1 MWWLC
6 LFSLNIYCQKFVIL
20 QRIGE
25 PTRKRNVNIVE
36 QEDCIAYLV
45 ATHNERAGRL
55 WFQSLFS
62 SSSPTLFNLQRIC
75 HSWAV
80 PRCCFQIAKWHI
92 VQYIDGKPMN
102 KSSWYS
108 AEAKLFS
115 RKLTT
120 ALSGQKLAQ
129 RSNQC
134 HTEIDINHCPGVSLT
149 MQPYVMPFAMLF
161 RFFSRERHNQKYIK
175 FIKWTISIAS
185 NVETKFWCFKYGQ
198 LNDAN
203 RNFSAA
209 VDFTFIIH
217 ILTFQRNFI
226 FNGNES
232 SIERDRRMSGE
243 LHSIFSASP
252 GEQWTITWI
261 LESTRVGAEL

>member
-129 RSNQC
+129 RNW
-134 HTEIDINHCPGVSLT
+134 H
-149 MQPYVMPFAMLF
+149 QPLSWRIPDYAALCDAVCNAVPF
-161 RFFSRERHNQKYIK
+161 FFSWAPQPKVHQIYQMN
-175 FIKWTISIAS
+175 
-185 NVETKFWCFKYGQ
+185 
-198 LNDAN
+198 
-203 RNFSAA
+203 
-209 VDFTFIIH
+209 H
-217 ILTFQRNFI
+217 
-226 FNGNES
+226 FNS
-232 SIERDRRMSGE
+232 VKCRDQVLMLQIWSIERCESKLLGCGWFHIHYSYFD
-243 LHSIFSASP
+243 FSKKFH
-252 GEQWTITWI
+252 I
-261 LESTRVGAEL
+261 

>member
-129 RSNQC
+129 RNWHQPLSWRIPDYAARLQC
-134 HTEIDINHCPGVSLT
+134 RLQCCSV
-149 MQPYVMPFAMLF
+149 
-161 RFFSRERHNQKYIK
+161 FFSRERHNQKYIK